1 MPARYGGPKTG
12 FLHSQGESAKFPPTL
27 KKSAIEVTTQAMEPE
42 LNERARHLLK
52 TLVERYI
59 REGQPVGSRALSRDS
74 GLDLSAA
81 TVRNVMAD
89 LEELGLLRSPHT
101 SAGRIP
107 TSRGYRLFVDTLLK
121 VEPLDLG
128 QVEDLERSFSVG
140 VEPGKLMEMASSML
154 SEITHL
160 AGIVMLPRQEH
171 ATLRQVEYLPLS
183 EHQVL
188 AILVVNEREVQNK
201 IIRTDR
207 RYTAAELERAANYI
221 NSLCAGA
228 DLYSVRQQLLEEIKS
243 DREHMNRM
251 MLAAIEMADKA
262 FDPQPPSDDFVVA
275 GQTNLMEY
283 GELSDMEKLR
293 RLFEAFN
300 RKRDILH
307 LLDQSLKAN
316 GVQVFIG
323 EESGYEAFDECS
335 VVTSPYE
342 SEGEVLGV
350 LGVIGPTRMAYDRVI
365 PVVDL
370 TARLLGAALNK
381 QH

>member
-1 MPARYGGPKTG
+1 
-12 FLHSQGESAKFPPTL
+12 
-27 KKSAIEVTTQAMEPE
+27 MEPE
-42 LNERARHLLK
+42 LNERAQHLLK

-101 SAGRIP
+101 SAGRVP
-107 TSRGYRLFVDTLLK
+107 TARGYRLFVDTLLK
-121 VEPLDLG
+121 VEPLDDA
-128 QVEDLERSFSVG
+128 QVFNLERGFQSDG
-140 VEPGKLMEMASSML
+140 DPAKLMERASSIL
-154 SEITHL
+154 SDITHL

-188 AILVVNEREVQNK
+188 AILVVNDREVQNK
-201 IIRTDR
+201 IIQTDR
-207 RYTAAELERAANYI
+207 RYTASELERAANYI
-221 NSLCAGA
+221 NSLCAGT
-228 DLYSVRQQLLEEIKS
+228 DLYRVRQQLLEELKS

-262 FDPQPPSDDFVVA
+262 FDAKPPVDDFVVA

-316 GVQVFIG
+316 GVQIFIG
-323 EESGYEAFDECS
+323 EESGYEVFDDCS

-342 SEGEVLGV
+342 SDGEVLGV

-365 PVVDL
+365 PIVDL

>member
-1 MPARYGGPKTG
+1 MVPA
-12 FLHSQGESAKFPPTL
+12 
-27 KKSAIEVTTQAMEPE
+27 QAMNPE
-42 LNERARHLLK
+42 LNDRAQYLLK

-59 REGQPVGSRALSRDS
+59 REGQPVGSRALARES
-74 GLDLSAA
+74 GLDLSPA

-89 LEELGLLRSPHT
+89 LEDLGLLRSPHT

-107 TSRGYRLFVDTLLK
+107 TARGYRLFVDTLLQ
-121 VEPLDLG
+121 VEPLGLA
-128 QVEDLERSFSVG
+128 QVNDLEKHFSRAQNPSTLL
-140 VEPGKLMEMASSML
+140 ETASSLL
-154 SEITHL
+154 SSITHL
-160 AGIVMLPRQEH
+160 AGIVMLPRQDH

-188 AILVVNEREVQNK
+188 TILVVNDREVQNR
-201 IIRTDR
+201 IIHTDR
-207 RYTAAELERAANYI
+207 RYTASELERAANYI
-221 NSLCAGA
+221 NGLCAGK
-228 DLYSVRQQLLEEIKS
+228 DLYLVRETLLEELKS
-243 DREHMNRM
+243 AREQMNSM
-251 MLAAIEMADKA
+251 MIAAIEMANKG
-262 FDPQPPSDDFVVA
+262 FDRRPPSDDFLVA

-293 RLFEAFN
+293 QLFEAFN
-300 RKRDILH
+300 QKRDILH

-316 GVQVFIG
+316 GIQIFIG
-323 EESGYEAFDECS
+323 EESGYDVLDDCS

-342 SEGEVLGV
+342 AEGEVLGV

-365 PVVDL
+365 PIVDL

>member
-1 MPARYGGPKTG
+1 M
-12 FLHSQGESAKFPPTL
+12 PTL
-27 KKSAIEVTTQAMEPE
+27 KKSAIEVTTEAMEPE
-42 LNERARHLLK
+42 LSERARHLLK

-89 LEELGLLRSPHT
+89 LEDLGLLRSPHT

-107 TSRGYRLFVDTLLK
+107 TSRGYRLFVDTLLQ
-121 VEPLDLG
+121 VEPLNLH
-128 QVEDLERSFSVG
+128 QVEDLERGFSSD
-140 VEPGKLMEMASSML
+140 VEPGKLMEMASSLL
-154 SEITHL
+154 SEVTHL

-201 IIRTDR
+201 IIRTER
-207 RYTAAELERAANYI
+207 RYTASELERAANYI
-221 NSLCAGA
+221 NSLCAGT
-228 DLYSVRQQLLEEIKS
+228 DLYRVRRQLLEELRS

-262 FDPQPPSDDFVVA
+262 FDHEPPVDDFVVA

-283 GELSDMEKLR
+283 GELSDMERLR

-316 GVQVFIG
+316 GIRIFIG
-323 EESGYEAFDECS
+323 EESGYEALDECS

-365 PVVDL
+365 PIVDV